1 MTFTKHMKRSFT
13 NAHHINRFLSTIKH
27 PSCNL
32 EKSFTSLFKPM
43 LENIFLKLEIVM
55 ISLRKYVNKI
65 QNILWPVLMFNLFS
79 TYSWRILVKPIVT
92 LEAFKSWSLYL
103 CSNYFL
109 FDGTADMAQLEGLD
123 GFGVH
128 GNKIFLAKDFNKNR
142 RKWRK
147 K

>member
-1 MTFTKHMKRSFT
+1 MTYTKLMKSSFT
-13 NAHHINRFLSTIKH
+13 NAHHINRFLSTIKN

-32 EKSFTSLFKPM
+32 EKNVASLFKTM
-43 LENIFLKLEIVM
+43 LENIFLKLEIVL

-79 TYSWRILVKPIVT
+79 TYYWRILVKPIVT

-109 FDGTADMAQLEGLD
+109 FDGVAGMAQLEGLD

-142 RKWRK
+142 RK
-147 K
+147 

>member
-1 MTFTKHMKRSFT
+1 
-13 NAHHINRFLSTIKH
+13 
-27 PSCNL
+27 
-32 EKSFTSLFKPM
+32 M

-79 TYSWRILVKPIVT
+79 TYNWRILVKPIVT

-109 FDGTADMAQLEGLD
+109 FDGIAGMA
-123 GFGVH
+123 
-128 GNKIFLAKDFNKNR
+128 
-142 RKWRK
+142 
-147 K
+147 

>member
-1 MTFTKHMKRSFT
+1 
-13 NAHHINRFLSTIKH
+13 
-27 PSCNL
+27 
-32 EKSFTSLFKPM
+32 M

-79 TYSWRILVKPIVT
+79 TYNWRTLVKPIVT

-109 FDGTADMAQLEGLD
+109 FDGIAGMA
-123 GFGVH
+123 
-128 GNKIFLAKDFNKNR
+128 
-142 RKWRK
+142 
-147 K
+147 